1 MFAMNRKKEPKT
13 RKRLTNKSARA
24 KITAMFA
31 MVSFGVYLVTHL
43 SVTGH
48 GTGSKKQ
55 SYALATK
62 ESFGFFDD
70 ISNESWNLY
79 KQRFQST
86 RPNLSLW
93 EYSVLEELSEEVF
106 WSKNYD
112 PEFTCPH
119 EVKIGGIGDGGK
131 WVCDPHRIDKDNCL
145 VYSIGSHGDFSFEK
159 GIYKE
164 ISKSCTI
171 HTFDMNDRHMEYYG
185 ESEGTELLYR
195 PLAKEA
201 GVEFHQTMLGTGAPN
216 AKRFKEIISDLKHEG
231 KTIDILKIDCEGCE
245 YGQYLEWFQDFKDSN
260 VIARNILVELH
271 GTEPLDTVQDFFAKM
286 LENGYVIY
294 HKEPN
299 LLALECI
306 EMAFILLDQDFQ
318 KKKI

>member
-1 MFAMNRKKEPKT
+1 
-13 RKRLTNKSARA
+13 
-24 KITAMFA
+24 
-31 MVSFGVYLVTHL
+31 MVSFGVYLVTRL
-43 SVTGH
+43 SVI
-48 GTGSKKQ
+48 GTE

-62 ESFGFFDD
+62 ESLGFFND

-86 RPNLSLW
+86 RPNVSLW
-93 EYSVLEELSEEVF
+93 KNRVLKELNEEVF
-106 WSKNYD
+106 WAKNYD

-119 EVKIGGIGDGGK
+119 EVKIGGIEDGGK

-145 VYSIGSHGDFSFEK
+145 VYSIGSNGDFSFEK
-159 GIYKE
+159 GIYKDV
-164 ISKSCTI
+164 SKSCTI
-171 HTFDMNDRHMEYYG
+171 HTFDMNDRHLDLKGY
-185 ESEGTELLYR
+185 ELLYK

-201 GVEFHQTMLGTGAPN
+201 GVEFHQIMLGSGAPN

-271 GTEPLDTVQDFFAKM
+271 GTEPLEKVQDFFAKM

-318 KKKI
+318 TKIF